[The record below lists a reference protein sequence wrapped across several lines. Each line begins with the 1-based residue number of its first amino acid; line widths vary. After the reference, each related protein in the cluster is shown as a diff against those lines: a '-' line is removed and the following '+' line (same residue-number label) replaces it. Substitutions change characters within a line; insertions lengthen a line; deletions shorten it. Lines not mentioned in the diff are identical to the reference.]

1 MAQLALPKI
10 REGKTHL
17 QTANIKFPTT
27 NMNDSKKKKKKKN
40 HTHTGRKPVVNSWYR
55 DEQGASNIDH

>member
-27 NMNDSKKKKKKKN
+27 NMNDSKKKKKT
-40 HTHTGRKPVVNSWYR
+40 THTLEESLLLTLGIEMSRELPTSIT
-55 DEQGASNIDH
+55 DD